1 MVRSFTPLHRLRLI
15 LILPVILGA
24 FLMTTRQS
32 AAHPL
37 GNFTVNQ
44 YTRIELTSGGPGL
57 VYILDMAEVPA
68 FQTIQLIDLN
78 GDGEIDEAE
87 SGAWLA
93 TTLPAIAADLR
104 LTLEGKLIPL
114 RAEDTTLIFPEGEAG
129 LSLLRLQTR
138 FVPVDAIAFTE
149 TGQALT
155 FQNVY
160 QTDRLGWREIVVT
173 HGEGLVVGG
182 VELPQTDA
190 SHELTAYPADLLQSP
205 LDQTMSSF
213 TVSESPGAPAS
224 ASFATFQNGVAQGKF
239 DSATRPNGGSTGGR
253 FAALLDKD
261 DLSKTG
267 VALALLA
274 AMMWG
279 AAHALSPGHGKT
291 VVGAYLIGSRG
302 TPRHAAF
309 LGLTVTITHTAGVI
323 ALGLVTLFA
332 SRYIVPETIFPWLS
346 VASGV
351 LVVVMGL
358 WTLQMRLRGESA
370 FGHHHH
376 HDHSH
381 DHDHHHEHAHDHD
394 HHHEHTHDGHTHSH
408 GGKTHSHVPPAEI
421 SWRGL
426 LALGI
431 SGGLIP
437 CPSALLVLLG
447 AVALGRVGFGLA
459 LVVAFSLG
467 LAATL
472 TGLGL
477 IFLYAGQLL
486 ERRIAS
492 NGRLRTFLRFA
503 PAVGSVALTIAG
515 IAIII
520 RALEATSLR

>member
-1 MVRSFTPLHRLRLI
+1 MAQSLTILQRLRFVLV
-15 LILPVILGA
+15 LPLILGA
-24 FLMTTRQS
+24 LLTSTQKS
-32 AAHPL
+32 SAHPL

-44 YTRIELTSGGPGL
+44 YTRIELTADELSL

-68 FQTIQLIDLN
+68 FQTIQQIDLN
-78 GDGEIDEAE
+78 GDGEIDTAE
-87 SGAWLA
+87 SGAWLDA
-93 TTLPAIAADLR
+93 TLPEIASDLH
-104 LTLEGKLIPL
+104 LTLAGVAIPL
-114 RAEDTTLIFPEGEAG
+114 RAENPTVIFPEGEAG

-138 FVPVDAIAFTE
+138 FVPAEAFAFGDVDQE
-149 TGQALT
+149 LN
-155 FQNVY
+155 FQNTY

-173 HGEGLVVGG
+173 HGDGIAVEG
-182 VELPQTDA
+182 VELPTTDA
-190 SHELTAYPADLLQSP
+190 SHELTAYPADLLLSP
-205 LDQTMSSF
+205 LDQTERSF
-213 TVSESPGAPAS
+213 SVRQLAGAPAA
-224 ASFATFQNGVAQGKF
+224 ASFATFQKGVAQGNVN
-239 DSATRPNGGSTGGR
+239 SVNRPNGGTTGGR

-267 VALALLA
+267 IAVALLA
-274 AMMWG
+274 AMLWG

-309 LGLTVTITHTAGVI
+309 LGFTVTITHTAGVV

-370 FGHHHH
+370 LGHHHRH
-376 HDHSH
+376 HDHGH
-381 DHDHHHEHAHDHD
+381 DHDHAHSFEHDDDHA
-394 HHHEHTHDGHTHSH
+394 HDGHTHSH
-408 GGKTHSHVPPAEI
+408 GGHTHSHVPPAEI

-447 AVALGRVGFGLA
+447 AVALGRIGFGLA

-477 IFLYAGQLL
+477 LFLYAGQLL
-486 ERRIAS
+486 ERRIAG
-492 NGRLRTFLRFA
+492 NGRVRTFLRFA
-503 PAVGSVALTIAG
+503 PAVGSVALTLAG
-515 IAIII
+515 IAIVI
-520 RALEATSLR
+520 RALEATSLL